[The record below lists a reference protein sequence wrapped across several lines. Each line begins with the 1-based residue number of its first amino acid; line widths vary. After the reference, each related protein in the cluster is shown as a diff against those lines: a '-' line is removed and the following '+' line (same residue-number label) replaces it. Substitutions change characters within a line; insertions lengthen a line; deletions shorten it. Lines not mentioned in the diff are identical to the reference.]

1 MDAIQRDLEACEKEN
16 AELKERAK
24 NMSKKA
30 LLMVWYSIFT
40 SLKTQYV
47 KICVYGILAMPS
59 LFVF

>member
-30 LLMVWYSIFT
+30 LLMVWYS
-40 SLKTQYV
+40 
-47 KICVYGILAMPS
+47 S
-59 LFVF
+59 LFLENTFVEIWEDILIVPSPLSVF